1 MREKGWH
8 SENEM
13 KGEFAVALL
22 PFPNYTSD
30 VAGACFWFSF
40 PLRSTKSPWKWFLL
54 VLRAVVFVC
63 GLEFF
68 STRAFLYISIIIV
81 NIFVYAEGF
90 SMILPL
96 DFLLPV
102 WLRRLSTFIPE
113 ALSTET

>member
-1 MREKGWH
+1 MWLELVFGSRSRYAQLKAP
-8 SENEM
+8 EN
-13 KGEFAVALL
+13 G
-22 PFPNYTSD
+22 
-30 VAGACFWFSF
+30 
-40 PLRSTKSPWKWFLL
+40 FLL
-54 VLRAVVFVC
+54 VPRAAVFVC

-113 ALSTET
+113 ALSIET